1 MDVGYKLSYVSKLIT
16 CICSAAYFLFM
27 SYYLHFSAALGEQ
40 CSAFKQHLFKIS
52 LERIGR
58 NYRWEGRK
66 EMPWQEIFSIDD
78 WK

>member
-40 CSAFKQHLFKIS
+40 CSAFK
-52 LERIGR
+52 
-58 NYRWEGRK
+58 
-66 EMPWQEIFSIDD
+66 
-78 WK
+78 